1 MFLKRNSPPQPPD
14 ISRPFHGYPAVTM
27 KPRRCGWCY
36 FSYVIVVIDSS
47 LFCSIP
53 LFSYARHPQVGNF
66 ASILLPNILTRLWTR
81 LLSWTMFQTFTIMSL
96 SLINHNSLHFTFCP
110 SAPQFSCYRNNLVL
124 SLSLLIVATQWPRAH
139 GSKQKTIK
147 KQKICC
153 RVLTKTCY
161 ISLQDDA
168 AGDEMLTV

>member
-14 ISRPFHGYPAVTM
+14 ISRPFHRYPAVTM

-124 SLSLLIVATQWPRAH
+124 SFSADSGDTMTKGPRVKTKNNQKANNLLQSSH
-139 GSKQKTIK
+139 K
-147 KQKICC
+147 K
-153 RVLTKTCY
+153 RV
-161 ISLQDDA
+161 I
-168 AGDEMLTV
+168 